1 MANPI
6 DAMRAGHEC
15 IATGVRAGG
24 VLHHTGQV
32 MDRPP
37 IHVPPPAA
45 LVTALVRAGV
55 SFGTAMA
62 MERWKAQEVLELLG
76 GGGAATRGGDE
87 GVPRPA

>member
-1 MANPI
+1 
-6 DAMRAGHEC
+6 
-15 IATGVRAGG
+15 
-24 VLHHTGQV
+24 
-32 MDRPP
+32 MDRSP

-45 LVTALVRAGV
+45 LVSALVRAGV

-76 GGGAATRGGDE
+76 GSMPAARGGEE